1 MKIKHL
7 LLSAIVQFLGITNIY
22 AQAGYTLDVKDEPY
36 APLVNAAVMSPPT
49 AWGFVNMSVPLGF
62 HFKLDGTTIDS
73 FNLFQSGNLIAT
85 GLAGTVTGFHVT
97 DGNLCDKAF
106 MVANPTGPSIST
118 VTYTTTGNPG
128 SRIFKASLNNVGFY
142 EEFAALGTADDSANI
157 QIWLYEGTNV
167 VEMRYGASK
176 ITNLYGIYHVIGSM
190 AGLLRQ
196 VDLSNMTPTFDKF
209 YYVGGNIVI
218 GYQLDSITPFTIP
231 SAKPASI
238 FPPDGTVYTFTPV
251 NSTTGIITQAAET
264 IQVYPT
270 VVNDKVIIESKE
282 NLRLPYKI
290 LDMKG
295 SVIDEGIVSNNRRTV
310 DAHSWPKGMYIVY
323 VYGDQPASYK
333 IYKP

>member
-7 LLSAIVQFLGITNIY
+7 LLSAIVPFLGITNIY

-36 APLVNAAVMSPPT
+36 EPLTNAAIMSPPT
-49 AWGFVNMSVPLGF
+49 AWGFLNMSVPLGF

-157 QIWLYEGTNV
+157 QIWLYEGSNV
-167 VEMRYGASK
+167 IEMRYGASK
-176 ITNLYGIYHVIGSM
+176 ISNLYGIYQAQGSM
-190 AGLLRQ
+190 AGLLRGI
-196 VDLSNMTPTFDKF
+196 DLSNVTPTFDKF

-310 DAHSWPKGMYIVY
+310 DAHSWPKGMYILH